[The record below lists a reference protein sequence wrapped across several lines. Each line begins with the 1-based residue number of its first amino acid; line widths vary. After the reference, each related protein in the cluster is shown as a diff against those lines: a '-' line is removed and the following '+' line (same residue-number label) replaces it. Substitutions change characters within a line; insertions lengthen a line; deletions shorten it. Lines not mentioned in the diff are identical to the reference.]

1 VIRVKVADSVD
12 LYEVFNVDADNIAY
26 DAEALELIK
35 DGETVAVFKSWLYA
49 LLLPESENEVPFVV
63 LNDFD
68 DEGDLEDD
76 DDDDL
81 DDEDE
86 DEDEDDEIEDAE
98 VIETNDVER
107 TITDQAEWAR
117 LQGLLRSDAA

>member
-1 VIRVKVADSVD
+1 MIRVKVADSVD